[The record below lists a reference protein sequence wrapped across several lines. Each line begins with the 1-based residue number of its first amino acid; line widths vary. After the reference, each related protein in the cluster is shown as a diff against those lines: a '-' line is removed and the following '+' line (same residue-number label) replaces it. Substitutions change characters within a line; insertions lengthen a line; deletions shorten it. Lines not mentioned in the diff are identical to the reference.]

1 MQKTAFSALGS
12 LFFLGLIGLVAIGC
26 ASPID
31 DDGAGAAT
39 SEIVNGKTA
48 SHYAE
53 AALIN
58 TNTFLCS
65 GSVIAPR
72 VVLTAGHCVHGATEW
87 QVTTPFANGQKAVA
101 STAWTEYVM
110 HGEQVNPDT
119 IDVGILI
126 LDTPIQLRSYPTLA
140 SAPVAEGTKAVNVG
154 RIRNGQPSDTSL
166 YYGHQ
171 VTLADGGRSGFKF
184 DYVSSEV
191 IESGDSGGPVYV
203 TKSGVR
209 EIVAVNSGAGGGT
222 EILARIDLV
231 KQKIDEIIAQTGAQ

>member
-1 MQKTAFSALGS
+1 
-12 LFFLGLIGLVAIGC
+12 
-26 ASPID
+26 
-31 DDGAGAAT
+31 
-39 SEIVNGKTA
+39 
-48 SHYAE
+48 
-53 AALIN
+53 
-58 TNTFLCS
+58 
-65 GSVIAPR
+65 
-72 VVLTAGHCVHGATEW
+72 
-87 QVTTPFANGQKAVA
+87 
-101 STAWTEYVM
+101 M

-126 LDTPIQLRSYPTLA
+126 LDTPIQLPSYPTLA

-171 VTLADGGRSGFKF
+171 VTLADGSRSGFKF

-203 TKSGVR
+203 TKSGAR

-231 KQKIDEIIAQTGAQ
+231 KQKIDEIISQTGAQ